1 MSTVDGFRLDLRR
14 FTISP
19 ALEKILS
26 DGTDVAGI
34 PKYFT
39 ASVTSCGYLAVP
51 FVLHQSSGFVLTSG
65 VTSCV
70 KSKTGSTCCC
80 GRPFWTDDSS
90 SSAAVGVSRGFLAAD
105 GLSLTETRNKNVR
118 EIV

>member
-1 MSTVDGFRLDLRR
+1 MSTVDGFRLALRR

-70 KSKTGSTCCC
+70 NSRIGSTCCC
-80 GRPFWTDDSS
+80 GRAFWTDDSS
-90 SSAAVGVSRGFLAAD
+90 SSAALGVSRGLLAAD
-105 GLSLTETRNKNVR
+105 GLSLTETRNKIVR
-118 EIV
+118 KII

>member
-1 MSTVDGFRLDLRR
+1 MSTVGGFRLALRR

-39 ASVTSCGYLAVP
+39 ASVTSCGYLAVSLR
-51 FVLHQSSGFVLTSG
+51 VLHQSGGFVLTSG

-70 KSKTGSTCCC
+70 NCRTGSTCCC
-80 GRPFWTDDSS
+80 GRAFWTDDSS
-90 SSAAVGVSRGFLAAD
+90 SSAALGVSRGFLAAD
-105 GLSLTETRNKNVR
+105 GLSPTETRNTHV
-118 EIV
+118 